1 MRWPGRLRLLSV
13 GHLRTPHFK
22 DALDD
27 YLGRIRRFIAVET
40 ESVPAVGLAS
50 EKPAEVAWAMKTEA
64 ERIFGRVP
72 DGQAMVALDK
82 GGRAFTSEQLAAW
95 LGERLDEGRGL
106 CLVIGGAWGLD
117 RSVLDR
123 AAWTLSLG
131 PLTLPHELCAVVL
144 AEQVYRALTILNGTP
159 YHK

>member
-1 MRWPGRLRLLSV
+1 MRWPGRLRLLTV
-13 GHLRTPHFK
+13 GPVRAPHFK

-27 YLGRIRRFIAVET
+27 YCSRIRRFMAVEA
-40 ESVPAVGLAS
+40 ESVAAVGLSS
-50 EKPAEVAWAMKTEA
+50 EKPAETVWAMKTEA

-72 DGQAMVALDK
+72 EGETMVALDK
-82 GGRAFTSEQLAAW
+82 GGRSFSSEQLAAW
-95 LGERLDEGRGL
+95 LGERLGEGRGL
-106 CLVIGGAWGLD
+106 CFIVGGAWGLD
-117 RSVLDR
+117 RTVLDR

-144 AEQVYRALTILNGTP
+144 AEQVYRALTILSGTP